1 MEDLNFVQK
10 CIEGDSQAW
19 DKFLERYSRLI
30 YNYIFSVL
38 RYKGAGYIG
47 ADTIDELFQEIF
59 LSLVDD
65 NFKKLKSFQSR
76 NGCSFATWLRQI
88 VVNKTIDF
96 IRSRKD
102 YVSIDDSQSFDDGS
116 IVDESLTVPEGV
128 FSREKFSLLQDCIE
142 RLGTEERF
150 FLEMY
155 INQGLSLDELKELL
169 KVSRGTIDMRKTRII
184 DDLRECFKN
193 KGFIV

>member
-10 CIEGDSQAW
+10 CIEGDRQAW
-19 DKFLERYSRLI
+19 DKFLNRYSRLI
-30 YNYIFSVL
+30 YNYIYSVL
-38 RYKGAGYIG
+38 RHKGAGFIS

-96 IRSRKD
+96 IRRRKD
-102 YVSIDDSQSFDDGS
+102 HVSINDTQSFDEGS
-116 IVDESLTVPEGV
+116 FVDESLVVPEGV
-128 FSREKFSLLQDCIE
+128 FNKEKFSLLQDCIE
-142 RLGTEERF
+142 QLGDEERF
-150 FLEMY
+150 FLELY
-155 INQGLSLDELKELL
+155 INQGLSLDQLKELL

-184 DDLRECFKN
+184 GNLRECFKL